1 MTPKQ
6 TALLRIAQ
14 LITLGAL
21 AGFVVNVIF
30 TYFTVAQVGVGFCTG
45 MLIYLCK
52 MIYDLEVARA
62 EHIQGLEKLKDLK

>member
-6 TALLRIAQ
+6 TALLRIAK
-14 LITLGAL
+14 LLGL
-21 AGFVVNVIF
+21 SVLVGFIVNVVF
-30 TYFTVAQVGVGFCTG
+30 TYFTVAQVGIGFCTG

-62 EHIQGLEKLKDLK
+62 EHIQGLDKMDK